1 MNPAEVDDLNELI
14 LKIRD
19 NYNLTVMVVE
29 HQMRLV
35 MSICDEILVVN
46 FGRKL
51 LQGLPEEVK
60 NDPQVLEAYLGKAR

>member
-1 MNPAEVDDLNELI
+1 MNPTEVDSLNSLI
-14 LKIRD
+14 LNIRD
-19 NYNLTVMVVE
+19 HYGLTIMVVE

-35 MSICDEILVVN
+35 MSICDEILVMN

-60 NDPQVLEAYLGKAR
+60 NDPQVLEAYLGKAK